1 MYVSWIKRYKN
12 LISQLSPPKF
22 RYFEDQNRPKG
33 DPWKWILTN
42 SKCKNEVPNQL
53 GLERQMKKIG
63 SSILLSYL
71 RCGLRSLNCQ
81 KLCRFCN
88 FLLILAKILDCSSN
102 LCIYIYLNGMFSFC
116 SFRKW
121 WVSTFLDI
129 LFFNISWT
137 VSYSHLYEKS
147 TIFWKSIMRS
157 FRWIKINCFNIFRFL
172 AEVSKNLQN
181 STILSN
187 LRTITQERKM
197 EFRQMT
203 LYFSSTFWALTVCD
217 TRFCIWKLPKFIF
230 MGSYFR
236 PFWSAK

>member
-1 MYVSWIKRYKN
+1 MY
-12 LISQLSPPKF
+12 
-22 RYFEDQNRPKG
+22 
-33 DPWKWILTN
+33 
-42 SKCKNEVPNQL
+42 
-53 GLERQMKKIG
+53 
-63 SSILLSYL
+63 
-71 RCGLRSLNCQ
+71 
-81 KLCRFCN
+81 
-88 FLLILAKILDCSSN
+88 
-102 LCIYIYLNGMFSFC
+102 IYIYLNGTFSFC

>member
-81 KLCRFCN
+81 KLRRFCN

-102 LCIYIYLNGMFSFC
+102 LCIYIYIWMERSHFALLENGESVLFLIFYSLISHELLVTRTSMKKVLFS
-116 SFRKW
+116 
-121 WVSTFLDI
+121 
-129 LFFNISWT
+129 
-137 VSYSHLYEKS
+137 
-147 TIFWKSIMRS
+147 
-157 FRWIKINCFNIFRFL
+157 
-172 AEVSKNLQN
+172 
-181 STILSN
+181 
-187 LRTITQERKM
+187 ER
-197 EFRQMT
+197 
-203 LYFSSTFWALTVCD
+203 A
-217 TRFCIWKLPKFIF
+217 
-230 MGSYFR
+230 
-236 PFWSAK
+236 